1 MNAVT
6 EVMDELRKALSEL
19 EDCRARNADLRT
31 MLEQVTSER
40 DEARAELAALR
51 KRVVEALPYP
61 TDDDSDESR
70 TAEETIEMAVAER
83 DAAYR
88 SRDLAIKMW
97 DEERALRIRLGV
109 EVKFLRERTGY
120 MREDVEERWKRLIA
134 ERDEARAER
143 DAAVR
148 RISEVGVMVATN
160 GNRLAKDAY
169 KRGAE
174 AMREA
179 CAAALM
185 ADGLVLSRER
195 AANVVRALPIPEEP

>member
-1 MNAVT
+1 MAT
-6 EVMDELRKALSEL
+6 ERDVLRRIAEAFGCEPSDDDDLVEAAKELVR
-19 EDCRARNADLRT
+19 
-31 MLEQVTSER
+31 ER
-40 DEARAELAALR
+40 DEARAELVALR

-70 TAEETIEMAVAER
+70 TAEEAIEMAVAER

-134 ERDEARAER
+134 ERDEAYR
-143 DAAVR
+143 
-148 RISEVGVMVATN
+148 
-160 GNRLAKDAY
+160 
-169 KRGAE
+169 RGAE

-179 CAAALM
+179 CAVRAQRYL
-185 ADGLVLSRER
+185 GLLIVEG
-195 AANVVRALPIPEEP
+195 AKTAEAIRALPTPEET